1 MATSVISIY
10 NNIRQ
15 TVSKETIDIE
25 RFINDIRFGKWE
37 DIVNPIRILKDYE
50 ERKKAKLQVPYVT
63 LSGYFSSER
72 NAKSIT
78 NHSGFI
84 GIDIDNISNELNGI
98 KSLLSTDPYV
108 YGCFMSISGTGLC
121 VLFKIDGERHLDAF
135 NSIADYL
142 IKKYQIVIDPSG
154 KDVCR
159 PRFISYDP
167 EAYLNTD
174 AIVFKK
180 YLPKEKKR
188 KIQST
193 IFVKSEFDDVVKKM
207 VDANVSCVEDY
218 RDWLAVGFGLADY
231 FGEAGREYFHLLSS
245 CSGKYERSMCDRQFT
260 HCLRQPQS
268 TGKITIATI
277 YYFAKQAGINIFSEK
292 TKRIAAVTSSQKKA
306 GLSANQIAEN
316 LEKFEGIKKQEA
328 EAIIKQAF
336 QSNSDFATNTS
347 LVENIRSHLKHTYNL
362 KFNTISRR
370 IELNG
375 KDLDDK
381 VINTLFLDAKVIF
394 DDLTFDMFYRVLTSN
409 NTESYNPILSW
420 FEENKDLPCS
430 GTIDEFFQCFD
441 TDDDLLYF
449 GKKWLVSVVSSAM
462 GIHSPLVLIYVS
474 EKQGTGK
481 TEAFRR
487 MMPKGLKS
495 YYGESKLD
503 AGKDDEILMTQKL
516 IILDDEMAGKNKKEA
531 DHIKGLTS
539 KQTFSLREPY
549 GRTNVDLNRLA
560 VLCGTTNSKAILND
574 PTGNRRFI
582 PIEIRSIDFDRYN
595 AINKDKL
602 FAEAYNLYTQGF
614 EWQLSAEDIERL
626 NSKAD
631 KFQDLSMEYEL
642 INKFFTLPLSGGG
655 IYMTATEM
663 KVSLEN
669 QSGLKNISL
678 RKIGM
683 ELKRIGFNC
692 LLKRVNNK
700 VMQVYE
706 VEKNESQ
713 ISNFTEPNPF

>member
-15 TVSKETIDIE
+15 TTSKETIDLE

-37 DIVNPIRILKDYE
+37 DYVNPIRILKDYE

-63 LSGYFSSER
+63 ISGYFSAER

-98 KSLLSTDPYV
+98 KALLSTDPYV
-108 YGCFMSISGTGLC
+108 YACFMSISGTGLC
-121 VLFKIDGERHLDAF
+121 VIFKIDGERHLNAF

-154 KDVCR
+154 KDICR

-167 EAYLNTD
+167 EAYLNTN
-174 AIVFKK
+174 AATFKK

-193 IFVKSEFDDVVKKM
+193 IFVKSEFDEVVKKM

-218 RDWLAVGFGLADY
+218 RDWLAIGFGLADH

-245 CSGKYERSMCDRQFT
+245 CSNKYERSMCDRQFT

-277 YYFAKQAGINIFSEK
+277 YYFAKQAGINVFSEK

-306 GLSANQIAEN
+306 GLSVNQIAEN

-328 EAIIKQAF
+328 ESIVKQAF
-336 QSNSDFATNTS
+336 QSNADFSNTTS
-347 LVENIRSHLKHTYNL
+347 LVENIRSYLKHTYNL
-362 KFNTISRR
+362 RFNTISRR
-370 IELNG
+370 IELDG

-420 FEENKDLPCS
+420 FEEHKDLPCS
-430 GTIDEFFQCFD
+430 GTIDAFFSCFE
-441 TDDDLLYF
+441 TDDDLHYF
-449 GKKWLVSVVSSAM
+449 GKKWLVSVISSAM
-462 GIHSPLVLIYVS
+462 GVHSPLVLIYVS
-474 EKQGTGK
+474 ERQGTGK

-560 VLCGTTNSKAILND
+560 VLCGTTNSRAILND

-582 PIEIRSIDFDRYN
+582 PIEIKSIDFNRYN
-595 AINKDKL
+595 SICKDKL
-602 FAEAYNLYTQGF
+602 FMDAYNLYYQGF
-614 EWQLSAEDIERL
+614 EWQLSAEDIIQL
-626 NSKAD
+626 NNKAD
-631 KFQDLSMEYEL
+631 KFQDFSMEYEL
-642 INKFFTLPLSGGG
+642 VNKYFGLPHNNGGMF
-655 IYMTATEM
+655 MTATEI
-663 KVSLEN
+663 KVHLEI
-669 QSGLKNISL
+669 QSGLKNLSL
-678 RKIGM
+678 RKLGM
-683 ELKRIGFNC
+683 ELKRIGFKC

-706 VEKNESQ
+706 VEKNEA
-713 ISNFTEPNPF
+713 NFTQFIEPAPF

>member
-1 MATSVISIY
+1 MGTSIVSIY

-15 TVSKETIDIE
+15 TVSKETTDLE
-25 RFINDIRFGKWE
+25 RFINDIKFGKWQ
-37 DIVNPIRILKDYE
+37 DLVNPVRILKDYE
-50 ERKKAKLQVPYVT
+50 ERKKAKMQVPYVT
-63 LSGYFSSER
+63 ISGYFASER
-72 NAKSIT
+72 NSKGLT
-78 NHSGFI
+78 THSGFI
-84 GIDIDNISNELNGI
+84 GMDIDNISSELNGI

-108 YGCFMSISGTGLC
+108 YACFMSISGTGLC
-121 VLFKIDGERHLDAF
+121 VIFKIDPERHLGAF

-154 KDVCR
+154 KDICR

-167 EAYLNTD
+167 DAYLNQD
-174 AIVFKK
+174 AVKFKK

-193 IFVKSEFDDVVKKM
+193 IFVQSEFDEVVKKM

-218 RDWLAVGFGLADY
+218 RDWLAIGFGLADH
-231 FGEAGREYFHLLSS
+231 FGESGREYFHNLSS
-245 CSGKYERSMCDRQFT
+245 CSSKYERSMCDRQFT

-277 YYFAKQAGINIFSEK
+277 YYFAKQAGINVFSEK
-292 TKRIAAVTSSQKKA
+292 TKRIAAATTTQKKA
-306 GLSANQIAEN
+306 GLSAEQIADN
-316 LEKFEGIKKQEA
+316 LEKFEGIKKQDA

-336 QSNSDFATNTS
+336 QSNADFTSSTS
-347 LVENIRSHLKHTYNL
+347 LVENIRSYLRHTYNL

-370 IELNG
+370 IELDG

-381 VINTLFLDAKVIF
+381 LINTLFLDAKVIF

-409 NTESYNPILSW
+409 NTESYNPILNW
-420 FEENKDLPCS
+420 FEENKNLPS
-430 GTIDEFFQCFD
+430 DGTIDQFFSCFE
-441 TDDDLLYF
+441 TDDDLPYF
-449 GKKWLVSVVSSAM
+449 GKKWLVSVISSAM
-462 GIHSPLVLIYVS
+462 GVHSPLVLIYVS

-487 MMPKGLKS
+487 MMPKGLKK

-516 IILDDEMAGKNKKEA
+516 IILDDEMAGKNKREA

-549 GRTNVDLNRLA
+549 GRVNVDLNRLA

-582 PIEIRSIDFDRYN
+582 PIEIKSIDFSAYNSIDKDR
-595 AINKDKL
+595 L
-602 FAEAYNLYTQGF
+602 FIDAYNLFVSGF
-614 EWQLSAEDIERL
+614 DWQLSTEDVERL
-626 NSKAD
+626 NSRTD
-631 KFQDLSMEYEL
+631 KFQDYSMEYEL
-642 INKFFTLPLSGGG
+642 ITKYFMQPVFNAGMD
-655 IYMTATEM
+655 MTATEI
-663 KVSLEN
+663 KIWLEN
-669 QSGLKNISL
+669 KSTQKILSL

-683 ELKRIGFNC
+683 ELKRLGYKC
-692 LLKRVNNK
+692 TAKKVNGK
-700 VMQVYE
+700 TQQVYE
-706 VEKNESQ
+706 VEK
-713 ISNFTEPNPF
+713 IDDNPFKPISSEPF